1 MEIGGIVWRLR
12 LVAGALL
19 LAALP
24 AVAQSAPG
32 TALGNMLG
40 SLMSPV
46 LNLMLE
52 PTITGEPYTATRV
65 SRTVQKLPDGTTLT
79 HHKHRELVRDAE
91 GRIRVEQVLVK
102 AKDDEPGMKMVYIK
116 DPVAGTLT
124 MWTEGGK
131 GAKVA
136 TLVKLPDMQSALKAK
151 TTEKSKRQVEQLGQ
165 QSIDG
170 VLVTGE
176 RITNVIPAGKVGN
189 DQPITRTREVWTA
202 PDLKLVMKEVFDDPR
217 NGETTVELEN
227 FSRENPPIA
236 RFQPPVGYV
245 VKDTAQAMKEMTD
258 KMAAAQ
264 K

>member
-1 MEIGGIVWRLR
+1 
-12 LVAGALL
+12 
-19 LAALP
+19 
-24 AVAQSAPG
+24 
-32 TALGNMLG
+32 
-40 SLMSPV
+40 
-46 LNLMLE
+46 
-52 PTITGEPYTATRV
+52 TRV
-65 SRTVQKLPDGTTLT
+65 SRTVQKLPDGTTLS
-79 HHKHRELVRDAE
+79 HHKHHALVRDAE

-124 MWTEGGK
+124 MWAEGGK
-131 GAKVA
+131 GPKVA

-151 TTEKSKRQVEQLGQ
+151 APETTEKSKGHVEQLGQ

-170 VLVTGE
+170 VMVTGE

-217 NGETTVELEN
+217 NGETTIVLEN
-227 FSRENPPIA
+227 FSRENPPIE
-236 RFQPPVGYV
+236 RFQPPAGYV